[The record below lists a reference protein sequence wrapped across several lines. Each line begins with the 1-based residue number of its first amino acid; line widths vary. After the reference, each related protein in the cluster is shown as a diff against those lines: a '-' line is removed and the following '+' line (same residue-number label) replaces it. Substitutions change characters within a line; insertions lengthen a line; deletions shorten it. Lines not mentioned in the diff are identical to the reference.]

1 MDHLDYQSVLSCA
14 ATSNM
19 FLNDA
24 MPLITTLN
32 IDHSVEMSAVLTTRY
47 RDVRNINLFSLLK
60 GRILDDWTGD
70 EDNDD
75 PIELLSVDYDSV
87 LQVIPFL
94 SRFPNL
100 QKVFFGG
107 RKIDGSIVSF
117 CHWEDL
123 LDEDEDPGRVQSL
136 IDMVSGS
143 YKCGGGL
150 LSNVQVRGLRCPG
163 GSDFCE
169 VCERACRCF
178 PLDQVITFD
187 SEGSSES
194 DESAFSSKKMHCLDA
209 CLSMSELLNL
219 VRGEML
225 FFDPMRA
232 FFIYWEGEVVMRYD
246 PRMGHPYTLYDT
258 VTQRRKNSKE

>member
-60 GRILDDWTGD
+60 GRTLDDFGN
-70 EDNDD
+70 EEDD

-163 GSDFCE
+163 GSEFCE